1 LRIWSAL
8 LFVPL
13 IGCDL
18 FSAET
23 QLDNVCMQ
31 LDNRSI
37 DGVPSGKLT
46 RSFSYDDLSL
56 FDGFI
61 SADATVSDLSVTLTG
76 VRGVSDLSFLESVH
90 VSIESNG
97 LPPADVIACDDGE
110 CASDTLTST
119 VHVTAPPRLTDYA
132 LGGAMKITLSVSGDL
147 PKTDWAANLRVCL
160 SGSAKVAIGF

>member
-23 QLDNVCMQ
+23 QLDNVCVQ
-31 LDNRSI
+31 LDDRPI
-37 DGVPSGKLT
+37 DGTPSGKLT
-46 RSFSYDDLSL
+46 RSFSYDDLSI

-61 SADATVSDLSVTLTG
+61 SADATVSDLKVTLTG
-76 VRGVSDLSFLESVH
+76 TRGVSDLSFLESVH
-90 VSIESNG
+90 VSITSNG
-97 LPPADVIACDDGE
+97 LPPADVIACDDGA
-110 CASDTLTST
+110 CASSTLTSS

-132 LGGAMKITLSVSGDL
+132 IGGAMTVTLTVSGDL
-147 PKTDWAANLRVCL
+147 PKNDWAANVKVCL
-160 SGSAKVAIGF
+160 SGSARVAVGI